1 MALYFQMFV
10 ALLFVFG
17 CYFVD
22 SETVEDHAR
31 FDCYP
36 ERLSEG
42 EQAVNQTLCEA
53 RGCIWKQPVNQQV
66 KFKLFNYN
74 SVFVFSS

>member
-1 MALYFQMFV
+1 MFV